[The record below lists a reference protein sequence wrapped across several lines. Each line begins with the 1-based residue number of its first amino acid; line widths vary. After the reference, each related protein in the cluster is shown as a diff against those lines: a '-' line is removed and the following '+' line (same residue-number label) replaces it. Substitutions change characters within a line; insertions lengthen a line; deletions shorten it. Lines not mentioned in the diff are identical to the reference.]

1 MQKLLCLLHNK
12 STQNIQIKEEKPK
25 KSKIILRNA
34 VMPCLKKKEKPIEI
48 KQEKKPIEIKQ
59 EKKPVEIKQEK
70 KPVEKKLD
78 KSVKKTKKNDV
89 ITSQNLNK
97 KNIKSNTI
105 KEKQNKPLTK
115 EDVY

>member
-25 KSKIILRNA
+25 KNKIILRNA

-48 KQEKKPIEIKQ
+48 KQEKPIEIKQ
-59 EKKPVEIKQEK
+59 EKKPIEK
-70 KPVEKKLD
+70 KIN

-89 ITSQNLNK
+89 TTSQNINK
-97 KNIKSNTI
+97 NNIKSNPI
-105 KEKQNKPLTK
+105 KEKQNKSLTK

>member
-25 KSKIILRNA
+25 KNKIILRNA

-48 KQEKKPIEIKQ
+48 KQEKKPIE
-59 EKKPVEIKQEK
+59 KKIN
-70 KPVEKKLD
+70 

-89 ITSQNLNK
+89 TTSQNINK
-97 KNIKSNTI
+97 KNIKSNPI

>member
-25 KSKIILRNA
+25 KNKIILRNA

-48 KQEKKPIEIKQ
+48 KQEKKPIE
-59 EKKPVEIKQEK
+59 KKIN
-70 KPVEKKLD
+70 

-89 ITSQNLNK
+89 TTSQNINK
-97 KNIKSNTI
+97 KNIKSNPI
-105 KEKQNKPLTK
+105 KEKQNKLLTK

>member
-48 KQEKKPIEIKQ
+48 KQEKKP
-59 EKKPVEIKQEK
+59 VEIKQEK
-70 KPVEKKLD
+70 KPIEKKLD
-78 KSVKKTKKNDV
+78 KSVKKTKKNNV

-97 KNIKSNTI
+97 KNIKSNPI

>member
-25 KSKIILRNA
+25 KNKIILRNA
-34 VMPCLKKKEKPIEI
+34 VMPCLKNKEKPIEI
-48 KQEKKPIEIKQ
+48 KQEKKPIE
-59 EKKPVEIKQEK
+59 KKPI
-70 KPVEKKLD
+70 EKKLD
-78 KSVKKTKKNDV
+78 KSVKKTEMNYV
-89 ITSQNLNK
+89 ITSQNINK
-97 KNIKSNTI
+97 KNIKSNPI